1 MLPIISTLT
10 LVVASSSPKVFSSP
24 SLSCFSLP
32 ADHGNPVKDLI
43 EGVLQEKLDGWLK
56 IAFGQENPFLGT
68 EGGAG
73 CSREDCVVQ
82 GMKLLG
88 NFSGPFQI
96 EVTFRTELLL

>member
-24 SLSCFSLP
+24 SLNCFSLP
-32 ADHGNPVKDLI
+32 ADHGNPVMDLI
-43 EGVLQEKLDGWLK
+43 EGVLQEKLDSWLK

-68 EGGAG
+68 EGG
-73 CSREDCVVQ
+73 VVQ
-82 GMKLLG
+82 GMKRLG